1 MFIGSNSIVLPN
13 VTIGPNTIVGA
24 GTLVNKSLQGGVYA
38 GIPAKYICSF
48 EEFAE
53 KRRHMTE
60 VKIEKING
68 DLSETSIEDFWKM
81 HNQSKR

>member
-1 MFIGSNSIVLPN
+1 
-13 VTIGPNTIVGA
+13 
-24 GTLVNKSLQGGVYA
+24 
-38 GIPAKYICSF
+38 
-48 EEFAE
+48 
-53 KRRHMTE
+53 MTE